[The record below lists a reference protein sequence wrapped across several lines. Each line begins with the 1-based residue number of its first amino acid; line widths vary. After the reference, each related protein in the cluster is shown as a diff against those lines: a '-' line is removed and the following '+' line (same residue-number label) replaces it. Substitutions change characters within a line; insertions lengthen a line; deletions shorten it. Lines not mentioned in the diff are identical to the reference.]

1 MKVAIGADHAGFELK
16 QTILE
21 SFPDIDFV
29 DVGTSS
35 LASCDYPDFAVAV
48 AELVSSGEAATGIL
62 ICGTGVG
69 MAMAANKV
77 PGIRAACCSETYTAR
92 LTRDHNDA
100 NVLCIGSRVVGDGVA
115 CDLVQVWL
123 ATAFSGGER
132 HRRRLDKLT
141 AIESQG
147 SRP

>member
-123 ATAFSGGER
+123 ATAFGGGER